1 VSRPRVGLTLD
12 ADAAR
17 GRYELGAR
25 YVDAVLAAGGLPI
38 LLPHAVEAAD
48 AYLAILDALVV
59 TGGAFDVPPELYG
72 EARREVCGPIKPE
85 RTAFERNVLEAALA
99 ARLPVLAVCG
109 GMQLLNV
116 IRGGTLYQDLVADAG
131 LAGHEQPP
139 PKDVPSHE
147 ARVAPGTRLAALVGA
162 GPLPVNSTHHQA
174 VRDPGAGVLVSA
186 RAPDGVVEAIELP
199 DQPFALGVQ
208 WHPEAV
214 ARHDPRHAAL
224 YRGLVEAARDARP
237 PPQPRF
243 AGRGRSGG
251 ER

>member
-1 VSRPRVGLTLD
+1 VSRPRVGVTLD
-12 ADAAR
+12 ADPSR
-17 GRYELGAR
+17 RRYELGAA

-38 LLPHAVEAAD
+38 LLPHAADAAA
-48 AYLAILDALVV
+48 AYLALLDALVV

-72 EARREVCGPIKPE
+72 EARREVCGPTKPE
-85 RTAFERNVLEAALA
+85 RTAFEKDVLEAALA

-131 LAGHEQPP
+131 LAGHEQPA
-139 PKDVPSHE
+139 PKDAPSHE
-147 ARVAPGTRLAALVGA
+147 ARIAPGTQLAALVGE

-186 RAPDGVVEAIELP
+186 RAPDGVIEAIELP

-208 WHPEAV
+208 WHPEAA
-214 ARHDPRHAAL
+214 ARHEPRHAAL
-224 YRGLVEAARDARP
+224 YRGLVEAARDAR
-237 PPQPRF
+237 R
-243 AGRGRSGG
+243 
-251 ER
+251 